1 MIYTI
6 YAPQSIQGK
15 VSLPSSKSI
24 SNRILLLN
32 ALSACP
38 REMANLSE
46 SDDTQILKAAL
57 NSKDKLRD
65 VGAAGTSMRFLT
77 AYLAQCPGEYI
88 LTGSERMKNR
98 PIGILV
104 EALKDAGAEIH
115 YLGKDG
121 YPPLQINGRKL
132 KGGEIRLQSN
142 VSSQYISALMMVAP
156 CMENGLS
163 IRLEGEVIS
172 EPYIRMTESLMNLFG
187 VKIIRDDN
195 ILRIAPQSYLPL
207 PSVVESDWSAA
218 SYMYEIVALAERTTS
233 LSLNNL
239 SEDSLQG
246 DSKVRLLFE
255 SLGVCSLFGSGG
267 VELTRS
273 DSNDSRFVYDFINEP
288 DLAQTFIVSCCLL
301 DIPFRFSGLQS
312 LRIKETD
319 RIEAMRAE
327 MKKLGY
333 LLNLEPGDIL
343 SWNRERCSED
353 PEAVILTYQDHRMA
367 MAFAPAALKRG
378 SVRIAD
384 PEVVSKSYPGFWND
398 LKVMGFEIVADDS
411 PN

>member
-1 MIYTI
+1 M
-6 YAPQSIQGK
+6 
-15 VSLPSSKSI
+15 
-24 SNRILLLN
+24 LLN

-46 SDDTQILKAAL
+46 SDDTQVLKAAL

-104 EALKDAGAEIH
+104 EALKEAGAEIH
-115 YLGKDG
+115 YLEKDG

-163 IRLEGEVIS
+163 IRLEGEIIS

-195 ILRIAPQSYLPL
+195 TLRIAPQSYLPL

-288 DLAQTFIVSCCLL
+288 DLAQTFIISCCLL

-367 MAFAPAALKRG
+367 MAFAPAALKKG
-378 SVRIAD
+378 SVRIAE

-398 LKVMGFEIVADDS
+398 LKVMGFEIIAYKS

>member
-1 MIYTI
+1 M
-6 YAPQSIQGK
+6 
-15 VSLPSSKSI
+15 
-24 SNRILLLN
+24 LLN

-46 SDDTQILKAAL
+46 SDDTQVLKAAL

-115 YLGKDG
+115 YLEKDG

-301 DIPFRFSGLQS
+301 GIPFRFSGLQS

-398 LKVMGFEIVADDS
+398 LKVMGFEIVTDDS